1 MTVRPSNGP
10 WGCSMRRTI
19 HTLLVGGV
27 LLSAAACGT
36 ATGTTAPTTTPGTT
50 IAASTPSAVAAT
62 CEALG
67 QAYTT
72 NIAALAQA
80 LTTLVADR
88 KTVAQA
94 QQSLAAFATAVADAT
109 KASDD
114 AQVRADGKQAA
125 DRMRAKS
132 ADKRFF
138 AAITTGKDVN
148 QTMGP
153 TLTEWLS
160 PITRHCS

>member
-1 MTVRPSNGP
+1 
-10 WGCSMRRTI
+10 MRRALC
-19 HTLLVGGV
+19 TLLVGGV

-36 ATGTTAPTTTPGTT
+36 ATDKTAAPGPTPVASAPG
-50 IAASTPSAVAAT
+50 AVGST

-72 NIAALAQA
+72 NIATLAES

-88 KTVAQA
+88 KTTAQA

-114 AQVRADGKQAA
+114 AQIRADGKQAA
-125 DRMRAKS
+125 DQMRAKS
-132 ADKRFF
+132 ADKKFF
-138 AAITTGKDVN
+138 AAIKTSEDVSK
-148 QTMGP
+148 TMGA
-153 TLTEWLS
+153 TLTGWLS